1 MSPESVRGLSHSQA
15 EELHKKYG
23 PNTVEGKETFFA
35 LELFTSQY
43 RNVTTFI
50 LGLAVIFS
58 VVIHDYIDA
67 VFIILVLVL
76 NGVFGFIQEY
86 RAHNTLNKLKELT
99 SPITVVIRDGQET
112 EIDARE
118 IVPGD
123 IVVLREGNRIP
134 ADGKLITE
142 VKIDVDES
150 ILTGESLPIEKVKK
164 QELYSGTFVT
174 RGRGYMEI
182 SDIGFS
188 TKLGKIA
195 EELEKTKKPDIPL
208 TKNLS
213 ILSRR
218 LAFAALILCAGLI
231 PVGFIQGRDLNET
244 ILIAV
249 SVAVA
254 LIPEGLGLIV
264 TIALAVGAYRMVKRK
279 TIMRKMAA
287 VETLGATN
295 VILSDKTGTLTQNKM
310 TVKKFLLPN
319 KEHMHMFIRAITLGN
334 SASLVLKEDGGSF
347 EITGDS
353 TDGAL
358 LSFASSHVQDLEK
371 FQSEG
376 EVLDEKPFNPE
387 TKTIEVV
394 WQHKGETHI
403 FVRGAPETIIKMVKE
418 SREVE
423 KTITEY
429 QKEGLRAIAF
439 AHRKRED
446 KHFSFLGVA
455 GLYDAPRSE
464 AKQAITEA
472 REAGIKIIMVTGDNP
487 ITAKSIAEE
496 IGLIEEN
503 ELIMTHDE
511 IEKLS
516 DQELHNLLPKVKI
529 FARMIP
535 TDKLR
540 LVRLYKSAGAIVAVT
555 GDGVN
560 DALALSEAHIGVAMG
575 GTGTDVAKEEA
586 DMVITDD
593 NLYTVIKAVEEGRG
607 VYDNVV
613 RAILFLLSTNLTEFA
628 LIFLAITLNLPLP
641 LTPTQ
646 VLWINLV
653 GDSLPAF
660 ALATDNKRRGLLR
673 KHPRD
678 AKEQILSFKR
688 LRFMALLTLSFSAIL
703 VTLFV
708 LALPNGYSTANFLV
722 FNALVVGEMVV
733 IFIIRR
739 DFFPLNKFILL
750 SVVITLI
757 LQYIATVYLHEFFK

>member
-1 MSPESVRGLSHSQA
+1 MPHDSVSGLNSQEA
-15 EELHKKYG
+15 LELHKKYG
-23 PNTVEGKETFFA
+23 PNSVESKETFFA
-35 LELFTSQY
+35 FELLLSQY
-43 RNVTTFI
+43 RNITTLI
-50 LGLAVIFS
+50 LGLAVVFS

-67 VFIILVLVL
+67 LFIVLVLVL

-99 SPITVVIRDGQET
+99 SPVALVIRDGQEL

-123 IVVLREGNRIP
+123 TVVLHEGDRIP

-142 VKIDVDES
+142 VRMEVDES
-150 ILTGESLPIEKVKK
+150 ILTGESIPVEKVQE

-174 RGRGYMEI
+174 RGRGYMTV
-182 SDIGFS
+182 SAIGFS

-195 EELEKTKKPDIPL
+195 GALAKTKKPDIPL
-208 TKNLS
+208 IKNLS
-213 ILSRR
+213 TLSTR
-218 LAFAALILCAGLI
+218 LAFAALILCAGLV
-231 PVGFIQGRDLNET
+231 PVGFIQERDLNET

-264 TIALAVGAYRMVKRK
+264 TIALAVGAYKMVKRK
-279 TIMRKMAA
+279 TIIRKMAA
-287 VETLGATN
+287 IETLGATN

-319 KEHMHMFIRAITLGN
+319 KEHMHMFVRAMTLGN
-334 SASLVLKEDGGSF
+334 TASLVLKEDDGSY

-358 LSFASSHVQDLEK
+358 LSFASSQIPDIEK

-376 EVLDEKPFNPE
+376 EVLDEKPFDPE
-387 TKTIEVV
+387 TKTIEVT
-394 WQHKGETHI
+394 WQDQGEKHTFI
-403 FVRGAPETIIKMVKE
+403 RGAPETIAKLVKE
-418 SREVE
+418 SGEIE
-423 KTITEY
+423 KTIAQF
-429 QKEGLRAIAF
+429 QKEGLRVIAF
-439 AHRKRED
+439 AHKKDED
-446 KHFSFLGVA
+446 THFSFLAIA
-455 GLYDAPRSE
+455 GLYDAPRDE
-464 AKQAITEA
+464 AKQAVKEA
-472 REAGIKIIMVTGDNP
+472 KDAGIKIVMVTGDNP

-496 IGLIEEN
+496 IGLLSEN
-503 ELIMTHDE
+503 DLIMTHDE
-511 IEKLS
+511 IDKLT
-516 DQELHNLLPKVKI
+516 DPELHEVLPKVKI
-529 FARMIP
+529 FARMMP

-607 VYDNVV
+607 IYDNVV

-628 LIFLAITLNLPLP
+628 LIFLAITIDLPLP
-641 LTPTQ
+641 LSPTQ

-660 ALATDNKRRGLLR
+660 ALATDNKRKGLLKKR
-673 KHPRD
+673 PRD
-678 AKEQILSFKR
+678 TKEQILSWGR
-688 LRFMALLTLSFSAIL
+688 LRFMTILTSAFSVML
-703 VTLFV
+703 
-708 LALPNGYSTANFLV
+708 LALFMFALPHGLSGANFLV
-722 FNALVVGEMVV
+722 FNALVLGEMIV
-733 IFIIRR
+733 IFIIRGGL
-739 DFFPLNKFILL
+739 FPLNKFMIFSVVFTILL
-750 SVVITLI
+750 QLLANI
-757 LQYIATVYLHEFFK
+757 YLHEFLK